1 MHNINTCH
9 AHCTVGCN
17 FEDLEAILKPR
28 WFHHPIIAHVNMAL
42 NSESDVFCKH
52 SECVNAQDNKNI
64 GHCLICHAAFH
75 FSCTGVK
82 NKATFVCSPC
92 SGAVKSAQTIQDSVL
107 ALNKTLLEN
116 VKLITKL
123 QNDLAV
129 KHQECLT
136 LKDEISSLKQQG
148 KSIPSPCACRT
159 KNRDE
164 HSTVVKT
171 KGHLVMADFTLKDL
185 DPQQAY

>member
-1 MHNINTCH
+1 MWRHDDTILGGSRMHYMCFSWEAESPHIINCLKGFCRYLLILNAHFVHNINTCH

-17 FEDLEAILKPR
+17 FEDLEAILKP
-28 WFHHPIIAHVNMAL
+28 WLFHHPIIAHVNMAL

-129 KHQECLT
+129 KHQECPT
-136 LKDEISSLKQQG
+136 LKD
-148 KSIPSPCACRT
+148 
-159 KNRDE
+159 
-164 HSTVVKT
+164 
-171 KGHLVMADFTLKDL
+171 
-185 DPQQAY
+185 